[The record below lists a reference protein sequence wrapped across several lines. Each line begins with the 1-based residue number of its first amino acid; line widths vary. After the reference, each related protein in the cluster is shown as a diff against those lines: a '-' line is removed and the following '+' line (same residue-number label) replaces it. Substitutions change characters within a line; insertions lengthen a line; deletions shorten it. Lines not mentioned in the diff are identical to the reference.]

1 MIDEEGYIKITEVST
16 FKIIEDRTYSLVGTP
31 EYMAPEIFLSQGY
44 DFATDYWSLGVCLYE
59 LLTGEQP
66 FCGNDIIELFNDVTS
81 KCLKSSHTMKF
92 PTHFRDET
100 AKDLISKLLVYNPE
114 QRLTNPKLIR
124 SH

>member
-44 DFATDYWSLGVCLYE
+44 DFTTDYWSLGVCLYE

-81 KCLKSSHTMKF
+81 K
-92 PTHFRDET
+92 
-100 AKDLISKLLVYNPE
+100 
-114 QRLTNPKLIR
+114 
-124 SH
+124 